1 MSCLVKARH
10 LFCIRGLKSVVVQSK
25 ICYGIDKDYRLAVQS
40 LSWREG
46 DAYGYIRC
54 IVSV

>member
-10 LFCIRGLKSVVVQSK
+10 LFCSRGLKSVVVQSK